1 MFRLDKSNNRIARLK
16 PVRFSDLGFG
26 ERTHLQ
32 EWIANEPEALGEE
45 LLIIQKEFAGF
56 DDTKERLDLLAL
68 DKTGALVIIENKL
81 DDSGRDVVW
90 QCLKYASYCSGLT
103 KAAIADIFQQYIDK
117 YNLGSRADE
126 RICTFL
132 EKEDFSEVILN
143 PGNQQRLILVAAQF
157 RKEVT
162 STILWLL
169 KHGLRLQCFKATP
182 FRHGDDVFLTLDQ
195 VIPLPEA
202 EEFMIG
208 VAAKEQEE
216 QVVERGQATRHTL
229 RTAFWHQTLEA
240 LEKAGVELY
249 GNVSPSKDHWLS
261 AGSGLSGVHYSMIF
275 CHDFAGIQF
284 VLDGTKE
291 RNKALFDHLHE
302 RRAEIEKRFGAKLEW
317 RRMDGNKASIIEYRQ
332 DFDGHNRA
340 VWPEMIKWLVK
351 WLPAMEKAFDPE
363 IEGLRKIVKAKFA
376 KNTAGESNGSAAEA

>member
-1 MFRLDKSNNRIARLK
+1 MFRLDQASNRIAKLK
-16 PVRFSDLGFG
+16 PVRFADLGFG

-32 EWIANEPEALGEE
+32 EWIAYEPEALGEE
-45 LLIIQKEFAGF
+45 LLVIQKEFAGF

-68 DKTGALVIIENKL
+68 DKKGVLVIIENKL

-103 KAAIADIFQQYIDK
+103 KAAIAEMFQQYLEK
-117 YNLGSRADE
+117 HALGGRAE
-126 RICTFL
+126 EHICDFL

-182 FRHGDDVFLTLDQ
+182 FRHGDQVFLTLDQ

-208 VAAKEQEE
+208 VTAKEKEE
-216 QVVERGQATRHTL
+216 QATGQGQIPRYNL
-229 RTAFWHQTLEA
+229 RTDFWHQTLEA
-240 LEKAGVELY
+240 LENAGVKLY
-249 GNVSPSKDHWLS
+249 GNVSPSKDHWLN
-261 AGSGLSGVHYSMIF
+261 AGSGLGGVHYCMIF
-275 CHDFAGIQF
+275 STEGVRVEFVFAHS
-284 VLDGTKE
+284 KE
-291 RNKALFDHLHE
+291 RNKVLFDGLSQQKT
-302 RRAEIEKRFGAKLEW
+302 AIEKAFGSTMEW
-317 RRMDGNKASIIEYRQ
+317 RRMDDNIKSMVVYGKS
-332 DFDGHNRA
+332 FDGYDREN
-340 VWPEMIKWLVK
+340 WPAMINWLVDHMK
-351 WLPAMEKAFDPE
+351 KMEKAFEPHIDS
-363 IEGLRKIVKAKFA
+363 LRKLAKVRFA
-376 KNTAGESNGSAAEA
+376 KSSLPEDDES

>member
-1 MFRLDKSNNRIARLK
+1 MFQLDKASNRITKLK
-16 PVRFSDLGFG
+16 PGSFSDLGFG

-32 EWIANEPEALGEE
+32 EWIAYEPEALGEE
-45 LLIIQKEFAGF
+45 LLVIQKEFAGF

-103 KAAIADIFQQYIDK
+103 KIAIAEIFQQYLDK
-117 YNLGSRADE
+117 HGLGGRAE
-126 RICTFL
+126 EIICEFL

-143 PGNQQRLILVAAQF
+143 PGSQQRLILVAAQF

-182 FRHGDDVFLTLDQ
+182 FRHAEQVFLTLDQ

-208 VAAKEQEE
+208 VAAKEKEE
-216 QVVERGQATRHTL
+216 NVTEHGQSTRYNL
-229 RTAFWHQTLEA
+229 RTDFWHKTLEA
-240 LEKAGVELY
+240 LEAAKVELY
-249 GNVSPSKDHWLS
+249 RNVSPSKDHWLN
-261 AGSGLSGVHYSMIF
+261 AGSGMGGVHYCMIF
-275 CHDFAGIQF
+275 SKDGVRVEF
-284 VLDGTKE
+284 VLAQSKE
-291 RNKALFDHLHE
+291 RNKMFFDHLHGH
-302 RRAEIEKRFGAKLEW
+302 RIEIEGQFGAAMEW
-317 RRMDGNKASIIEYRQ
+317 RRMDENIKSMVAFGQ
-332 DFDGHNRA
+332 TFDGYERA
-340 VWPEMIKWLVK
+340 NWKDMIKWLVEHIQR
-351 WLPAMEKAFDPE
+351 MEKAFNPH
-363 IEGLRKIVKAKFA
+363 IAALRKIARMHSVK
-376 KNTAGESNGSAAEA
+376 SAALDDSEE

>member
-1 MFRLDKSNNRIARLK
+1 MFRLDKSSNRIARLK

-103 KAAIADIFQQYIDK
+103 KAAIAEMFQQYLDK
-117 YNLGSRADE
+117 HNLGGRADE
-126 RICTFL
+126 RICAFL

-249 GNVSPSKDHWLS
+249 GNVSPSRDHWLS
-261 AGSGLSGVHYSMIF
+261 TGSGLSGVHYSMIF
-275 CHDFAGIQF
+275 CHDFISVQF
-284 VLDGTKE
+284 VFDGAKE
-291 RNKALFDHLHE
+291 RNKALFDHLHA
-302 RRAEIEKRFGAKLEW
+302 RRAEIEKRFGAELDW

-332 DFDGHNRA
+332 DFDGHNRTS
-340 VWPEMIKWLVK
+340 WPEMVKWLVK
-351 WLPAMEKAFDPE
+351 WLPAMEKTFAPE
-363 IEGLRKIVKAKFA
+363 IEGLRKIVKARFG
-376 KNTAGESNGSAAEA
+376 KNTGGEIGGGAGEA